1 MLTLYHSPE
10 SRSSRF
16 LWLLEELGVE
26 YEIVYCDIQLRDGSG
41 APDAKNPHPEKR
53 VPALHHDG
61 TLVTEQI
68 AIALYL
74 TDTFPKSALGVQI
87 EDPLRASYISWLGF
101 YAGEVD
107 PLYITRKLYGD
118 RLDPK
123 TIRDTKRAIGRV
135 SAALSEGPYLLG
147 SKFSAADI
155 LVSGPF
161 EWASAWD
168 QGFASGSEA
177 IKGWLDRL
185 QERPASRRALLLDNA
200 RNETSKH

>member
-16 LWLLEELGVE
+16 IWLLEELGVE
-26 YEIVYCDIQLRDGSG
+26 YEIVHCDIQLRDGSG
-41 APDAKNPHPEKR
+41 SADAKNPHPEKR

-61 TLVTEQI
+61 QLVTEQI

-74 TDTFPKSALGVQI
+74 TDTFPNGGLGVQVG
-87 EDPLRASYISWLGF
+87 EPGRASFLSWLGF

-107 PLYITRKLYGD
+107 PLYTTRKLYGD

-123 TIRDTKRAIGRV
+123 TIKDSQRVITRV
-135 SAALSEGPYLLG
+135 SAALANGPYLLG
-147 SKFSAADI
+147 SQFSAADI

-161 EWASAWD
+161 EWALAWD
-168 QGFASGSEA
+168 PNFASTNGA
-177 IKGWLDRL
+177 IKGWLERL
-185 QERPASRRALLLDNA
+185 AERPAARRALVKDNPTKT
-200 RNETSKH
+200 NS